1 MVSSRCLSALF
12 PVLLFFPCT
21 LSAASRVPQTSSPYP
36 ADPQADTKLAP
47 VEKSDDPLQRPRR
60 AKQRSA
66 MKKELRAYDDWLN
79 KVVPYIITDEERN
92 AFKKLTN
99 NTERDAFIQHFWDIR
114 NATPDSPVNE
124 FKEEHYRRIAYA
136 NDHFAAGVPGWKTDR
151 GRIYIMHGPPD
162 TIESHPMGG
171 PYQRPAEEG
180 GGETETYPFE
190 IWTYRNLDGIGQ
202 QIEFEF
208 VDSCSCGDYH
218 LTIDPG
224 EKDALSHIPGA
235 GLTLLELW
243 GMANKADRQRGGL
256 DTSGASPFDSGRQSK
271 EFDKLQILV
280 RANTPPPVRYR
291 TLKEDVH
298 SFIRYTPLPFNTRV
312 DFVKAGGGMVVVPVT
327 IQVANRELTYVA
339 KDGVQH
345 AVVSV
350 SGQLTN
356 LTGKVISSF
365 DDPLRLDVPTEH
377 LSEFSGAMSVHQAV
391 VTVRPGRYLLDLV
404 VKDVNGTKVGPLTQP
419 VNVPDFSSEERL
431 AASSLILAD
440 LMEPVAARD
449 AGTGRFVLGPSKVR
463 PRVASRTGE
472 PPVFHRGQKVN
483 LWMQVYNLAV
493 DEGTKRTSASI
504 EYHVVNAASQQQ
516 VASFSD
522 RRELTDSAGR
532 QITIEKTMLPN
543 KLNLDPG
550 VYQVTIEV
558 KDLLSQQSL
567 VSAAKF
573 AIK

>member
-1 MVSSRCLSALF
+1 
-12 PVLLFFPCT
+12 

-47 VEKSDDPLQRPRR
+47 VGNSDDPLQRPRQ
-60 AKQRSA
+60 AKQRHA

-79 KVVPYIITDEERN
+79 KVVEYIITDEERN

-99 NTERDAFIQHFWDIR
+99 NTERDAFIEHFWDIR
-114 NATPDSPVNE
+114 NTTPDSAVNE

-136 NDHFAAGVPGWKTDR
+136 NDHFAAGIPGWKTDR

-171 PYQRPAEEG
+171 PYQRPAQEG
-180 GGETETYPFE
+180 GGSTETYPFE
-190 IWTYRNLDGIGQ
+190 MWTYRNLDGIGQ
-202 QIEFEF
+202 QIELEF
-208 VDSCSCGDYH
+208 VDTCSCGDYH

-224 EKDALSHIPGA
+224 EKDALSKIPGA
-235 GLTLLELW
+235 GPTLLESLH
-243 GMANKADRQRGGL
+243 MANKADRLRGGL
-256 DTSGASPFDSGRQSK
+256 DTSGASPFDSGRQSR
-271 EFDKLQILV
+271 EFEPLEILAKV
-280 RANTPPPVRYR
+280 NAPPPVRYR

-298 SFIRYTPLPFNTRV
+298 SFIRYTPLTFNARV
-312 DFVKAGGGMVVVPVT
+312 DFVKAGGGMVLVPVT

-365 DDPLRLDVPTEH
+365 DDPLRLDVPTDH
-377 LSEFSGAMSVHQAV
+377 LSEFSGAMSMHQAV

-404 VKDVNGTKVGPLTQP
+404 VKDVNGTKVGMVTQP

-440 LMEPVAARD
+440 LMEPAAARD
-449 AGTGRFVLGPSKVR
+449 AGTGRFVLGASKVR
-463 PRVASRTGE
+463 PRVASTIGE

-532 QITIEKTMLPN
+532 QITIEKTMLPD

-558 KDLLSQQSL
+558 RDLLSQQSL
-567 VSAAKF
+567 VTAAKF